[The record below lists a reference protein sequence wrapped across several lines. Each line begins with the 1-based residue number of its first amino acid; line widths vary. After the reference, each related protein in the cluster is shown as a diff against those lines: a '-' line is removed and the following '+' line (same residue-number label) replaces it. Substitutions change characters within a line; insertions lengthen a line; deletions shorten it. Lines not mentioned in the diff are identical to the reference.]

1 MTMKTEPE
9 NRAECPVAA
18 LIPEAES
25 LIDAYA
31 ATDAAHGEAVRDP
44 KTDERQRAAF
54 RLDIQI
60 KLTFDYLDRVKHR
73 ASFLKATS
81 ARGAL
86 FQLCLI
92 NALTC
97 DLETYA
103 ADEDRGNAAEAEHAI
118 DRMLYSIAGFI
129 EHETGE
135 KMEDA
140 CSDYF
145 MARRLNPHAIVAA
158 ALALAKS
165 DNEGA

>member
-1 MTMKTEPE
+1 MTDHTEE
-9 NRAECPVAA
+9 RAECPVAA
-18 LIPEAES
+18 LIAEADS

-31 ATDAAHGEAVRDP
+31 AADAAHGEAVRDP

-54 RLDIQI
+54 RHDTQI
-60 KLTFDYLDRVKHR
+60 KLTFDYLEGVKHR

-92 NALTC
+92 NSLTS

-103 ADEDRGNAAEAEHAI
+103 ADEDRGNAIEAEHAI
-118 DRMLYSIAGFI
+118 TRMLYSIAGFI

-140 CSDYF
+140 CGDYF
-145 MARRLNPHAIVAA
+145 MSRRLNPHAIVAA
-158 ALALAKS
+158 ATALAKS

>member
-1 MTMKTEPE
+1 MTDQTKE
-9 NRAECPVAA
+9 RAECPVAA

-31 ATDAAHGEAVRDP
+31 AADAAHGEAVRDP
-44 KTDERQRAAF
+44 KTAERQRAAF
-54 RLDIQI
+54 RLDTQI
-60 KLTFDYLDRVKHR
+60 KLTSEYLEGVKHR

-92 NALTC
+92 NSLTS

-103 ADEDRGNAAEAEHAI
+103 ADEDRGNAIEAENAI
-118 DRMLYSIAGFI
+118 NRMLYSIAHFI

-135 KMEDA
+135 KIEDA
-140 CSDYF
+140 SGDYF
-145 MARRLNPHAIVAA
+145 MASRINPHRIVAA
-158 ALALAKS
+158 ALARAKS
-165 DNEGA
+165 ENEGE

>member
-1 MTMKTEPE
+1 MTDQTEE
-9 NRAECPVAA
+9 RAECPVAA

-31 ATDAAHGEAVRDP
+31 AADAAHSEAVRDP

-54 RLDIQI
+54 RLDTQI
-60 KLTFDYLDRVKHR
+60 KLTSVYLEGVKHR
-73 ASFLKATS
+73 ASYLKATS

-103 ADEDRGNAAEAEHAI
+103 ADEDSGNAAEAEHAI
-118 DRMLYSIAGFI
+118 NRMLYSIAGFI

-140 CSDYF
+140 SGDYF
-145 MARRLNPHAIVAA
+145 MARRINPHRIVAA
-158 ALALAKS
+158 ALARAKS
-165 DNEGA
+165 EDEA

>member
-1 MTMKTEPE
+1 MTDQTEV
-9 NRAECPVAA
+9 RAECPVAA
-18 LIPEAES
+18 LIAEAES

-31 ATDAAHGEAVRDP
+31 AADAAHGEAVRDP

-54 RLDIQI
+54 RLDTQI
-60 KLTFDYLDRVKHR
+60 KQTFDYLEGVKHR

-92 NALTC
+92 NSLTC

-103 ADEDRGNAAEAEHAI
+103 ADEDRGNAIEAEHAI

-145 MARRLNPHAIVAA
+145 MSRRLNPHAIVAA
-158 ALALAKS
+158 AIALAKS

>member
-1 MTMKTEPE
+1 MTEHTEE
-9 NRAECPVAA
+9 RAECPVAA
-18 LIPEAES
+18 LIPEAQG
-25 LIDAYA
+25 LIDAYSVA
-31 ATDAAHGEAVRDP
+31 DSADFEARRRP
-44 KTDERQRAAF
+44 KTDDAEQSRF
-54 RLDIQI
+54 RHDDQMKKAL
-60 KLTFDYLDRVKHR
+60 DYLDGVTAR

-81 ARGAL
+81 ALGAL

-92 NALTC
+92 NSLTS

-103 ADEDRGNAAEAEHAI
+103 ADEDRGNAIEAEHAI

>member
-1 MTMKTEPE
+1 MTDQTEE
-9 NRAECPVAA
+9 RTECPVAA
-18 LIPEAES
+18 LIAEAES

-31 ATDAAHGEAVRDP
+31 AADAAHGEAVRDP

-54 RLDIQI
+54 RLDTQI
-60 KLTFDYLDRVKHR
+60 KQTFDYLEGVKHR

-92 NALTC
+92 NDLTN
-97 DLETYA
+97 DLETYGGENDGRDA
-103 ADEDRGNAAEAEHAI
+103 NAAEHAI

-140 CSDYF
+140 CGDYF
-145 MARRLNPHAIVAA
+145 MARRIDPHSIVAA
-158 ALALAKS
+158 AMARAKS

>member
-1 MTMKTEPE
+1 MTDQTEV
-9 NRAECPVAA
+9 RAECPVAA
-18 LIPEAES
+18 LIAEADS

-31 ATDAAHGEAVRDP
+31 SADAAHGEAVRTP
-44 KTDERQRAAF
+44 ETDERKRAAF
-54 RLDIQI
+54 RLETQE
-60 KLTFDYLDRVKHR
+60 KLTSVYLDGVKHR

-92 NALTC
+92 NSLTS

-103 ADEDRGNAAEAEHAI
+103 ADEYRGNAIEAEHAI
-118 DRMLYSIAGFI
+118 TRMLYSIAGFI
-129 EHETGE
+129 ERETGE

-140 CSDYF
+140 CGDYF
-145 MARRLNPHAIVAA
+145 MARRIDPHAIVAA
-158 ALALAKS
+158 ALARAKS

>member
-1 MTMKTEPE
+1 MTDQTKE
-9 NRAECPVAA
+9 RAECPVAA

-31 ATDAAHGEAVRDP
+31 ATDAAHGEAVRAP
-44 KTDERQRAAF
+44 ETDERKRAAC
-54 RLDIQI
+54 RLDTQI
-60 KLTFDYLDRVKHR
+60 KMTFDYLEGLKHR
-73 ASFLKATS
+73 ASFLEATS

-92 NALTC
+92 NSLTC

-103 ADEDRGNAAEAEHAI
+103 ADENRSNAIEAEHAI

-145 MARRLNPHAIVAA
+145 MARRINPHRIVAA
-158 ALALAKS
+158 ALARAKAE
-165 DNEGA
+165 DEA

>member
-1 MTMKTEPE
+1 MNTDQTEE
-9 NRAECPVAA
+9 RAECPVAA
-18 LIPEAES
+18 LIAEAES

-44 KTDERQRAAF
+44 KTDERQAAAF
-54 RLDIQI
+54 RLDSQQQQ
-60 KLTFDYLDRVKHR
+60 TFDYLEGVKAR
-73 ASFLKATS
+73 ASYLEASS

-92 NALTC
+92 NSLTS

-103 ADEDRGNAAEAEHAI
+103 PDEDRRNVIEAEHAI
-118 DRMLYSIAGFI
+118 SRMLYSIAGFI
-129 EHETGE
+129 ERETGE

-145 MARRLNPHAIVAA
+145 MARSAR
-158 ALALAKS
+158 
-165 DNEGA
+165 DCRGGEGARQIRQ